1 MFKKLFT
8 MMMVFALL
16 TVQAHATTQNG
27 LKAAFDEMNY
37 ALTVEWD
44 QKDQSFYEG
53 ELKKFNAAVRELQ
66 KKGLTNQQMIDFAKS
81 QIKDAKIAKDL
92 ETAFTMITINK
103 MSSEEASQY
112 MLDTMKRAYSNGAS
126 WGGEVLVYLGLGLLV
141 VGLAVGLS
149 GAPTGG
155 GYGTCYDDCYYYNV
169 YCTDYYGYSYVCDR
183 AYTCDYVC
191 Y

>member
-16 TVQAHATTQNG
+16 TMQAHATTQNG

-44 QKDQSFYEG
+44 QRDQSFYEAQ
-53 ELKKFNAAVRELQ
+53 LKKFTAVVRDLQ

-81 QIKDAKIAKDL
+81 QTKDAKIAKDL

-126 WGGEVLVYLGLGLLV
+126 WGGEVLVYLGLGLLI

-149 GAPTGG
+149 GGSTGG
-155 GYGTCYDDCYYYNV
+155 STGSCYNDCYWYDVYCYDAW
-169 YCTDYYGYSYVCDR
+169 GSYVCDR
-183 AYTCDYVC
+183 RYTCDYVC